1 MSLLGELLQR
11 EPERRLLGR
20 RPAEAG
26 RKPHRHRWQNEPLR
40 KRCQPY
46 RCSGDEGH
54 ELRVCPSTATEVL
67 ELAERRI
74 RETQRRHE

>member
-46 RCSGDEGH
+46 RCSGTRARLEYAKCCD
-54 ELRVCPSTATEVL
+54 RVL
-67 ELAERRI
+67 ELAERH
-74 RETQRRHE
+74 TGPAPS